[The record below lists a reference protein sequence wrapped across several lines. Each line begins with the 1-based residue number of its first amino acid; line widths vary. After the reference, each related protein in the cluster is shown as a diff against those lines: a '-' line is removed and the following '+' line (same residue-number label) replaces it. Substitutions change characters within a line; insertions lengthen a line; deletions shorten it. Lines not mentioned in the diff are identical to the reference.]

1 MKNFN
6 YKDHKTTI
14 AAALL
19 VLCFLLGVLITYLLT
34 PKVDKDKL
42 CEFELDQVE
51 VLNGKLASL
60 QKEHLVEK
68 TNLTTQMQLDARSEC
83 LKKIDNYK
91 KLCETLR
98 CQICNKAKK

>member
-14 AAALL
+14 IASTLSFIFGLL
-19 VLCFLLGVLITYLLT
+19 FCYLLT

-51 VLNGKLASL
+51 VLNKKLSSL
-60 QKEHLVEK
+60 QRDHLIE
-68 TNLTTQMQLDARSEC
+68 TTDLTTTLKLEARSEC